1 MPTSDSYDSNGS
13 VRAHRR
19 LTGCLQNLLLAVLLV
34 LILIPIG
41 YMVIVSFKERSE
53 VTSLTAPLLPLIWH
67 FENYAQMWSYIKFG
81 PLFANSLIVG
91 VITTVITTF
100 IASLAGYA
108 LARFRFPGSDLY
120 SVTVLG
126 TQLIPGTLFFIP
138 LYLTFVWIK
147 RNLGVPLTGTNLGAI
162 VLYIGFFT
170 PISVWILRG
179 FFASIPPDLEK
190 QAMVD
195 GASQFGAFWRI
206 SLPLALPGI
215 VSTAIYV
222 FMTAWDELFFSY
234 TLGVHTVPVGIRQFV
249 QGSAGTQLHY
259 EYMAAASVV
268 ITLPVAL
275 LFFVLQRQFIS
286 GLTAGAV
293 K

>member
-1 MPTSDSYDSNGS
+1 MKSRRKWTS
-13 VRAHRR
+13 
-19 LTGCLQNLLLAVLLV
+19 CLLSVLLV
-34 LILIPIG
+34 FLVALILIPIV
-41 YMVIVSFKERSE
+41 YMMLVSLKERTE
-53 VTSLTAPLLPLIWH
+53 VTSLTAPLLPTTWR
-67 FENYAQMWSYIKFG
+67 FDNYAQMWSYVKFG

-91 VITTVITTF
+91 LVTTVITTF
-100 IASLAGYA
+100 IASMAGFA
-108 LARFRFPGSDLY
+108 LARFRFPGSDVY

-147 RNLGVPLTGTNLGAI
+147 RNLGIPMTGTNFGAI
-162 VLYIGFFT
+162 ALYVGFFT

-179 FFASIPPDLEK
+179 FFASIPRDLE
-190 QAMVD
+190 QAAMVD
-195 GASQFGAFWRI
+195 GASHFGAFLRI

-249 QGSAGTQLHY
+249 QGAAGTQLHY

-268 ITLPVAL
+268 ITLPVAF
-275 LFFVLQRQFIS
+275 LFFLLQRHFIS

>member
-1 MPTSDSYDSNGS
+1 
-13 VRAHRR
+13 VRRRRR
-19 LTGCLQNLLLAVLLV
+19 LTGFLQNLLLAGLV
-34 LILIPIG
+34 TLILIPIL
-41 YMVIVSFKERSE
+41 YMVIVSFKDRAEI
-53 VTSLTAPLLPLIWH
+53 TSLTAPLLPAVWR
-67 FENYAQMWSYIKFG
+67 FENYAQMWRSVKFG

-91 VITTVITTF
+91 AVTTVVTTF

-108 LARFRFPGSDLY
+108 LARFRFPGSDAY

-147 RNLGVPLTGTNLGAI
+147 RNLGIPLTGTNLGAI

-179 FFASIPPDLEK
+179 FFASIPPDLEQ
-190 QAMVD
+190 QAQVD
-195 GASQFGAFWRI
+195 GATVFGAFWRI

-234 TLGVHTVPVGIRQFV
+234 TLGVQTVPVGIRTFV
-249 QGSAGTQLHY
+249 QGAAGTQLHY

-275 LFFVLQRQFIS
+275 LFFLLQRHFIS